1 MTNEELCAAYKAGNR
16 AALAQLW
23 EQNTGLLFVALKRLY
38 YGFEDRACAAGVTL
52 EDAVQTGFFAVE
64 RAARG
69 FDPQEGARFSTY
81 LMYCVKDCFF
91 ELVGLKTQRKKKD
104 PLVSAERLETTL
116 AGDETEQ
123 TIGDTVPDPSA
134 ALEFDNVLDG
144 MFVSQLRGALDK
156 AMEPLSDRQA
166 AALRLRYYGD
176 RSTTE
181 TAQRLGIDAETAR
194 REIYNGLR
202 EMRKARRILRQYA
215 DELLSRS
222 VYTATGFGAWK
233 SGGSVEERA
242 VEWDEQARNKAAQ
255 RLADL
260 LKHGKK

>member
-1 MTNEELCAAYKAGNR
+1 MTNEELCAAYKAGNK

-52 EDAVQTGFFAVE
+52 EDAIQTGFFAVE
-64 RAARG
+64 RAAIR
-69 FDPQEGARFSTY
+69 FDPQEGAKFSTY
-81 LMYCVKDCFF
+81 LMYYVKDCFF
-91 ELVGLKTQRKKKD
+91 ELVGLKTQREMKD
-104 PLVSAERLETTL
+104 PLASAERLEMTV

-123 TIGDTVPDPSA
+123 TFGDTVPDPGA

-181 TAQRLGIDAETAR
+181 TAQRLGIDVETAR
-194 REIYNGLR
+194 KEIYCGLR
-202 EMRKARRILRQYA
+202 EMRKARRILQQYA
-215 DELLSRS
+215 DELFSRS
-222 VYTATGFGAWK
+222 VYAATGFCAWK
-233 SGGSVEERA
+233 AGGSIEERA
-242 VEWDEQARNKAAQ
+242 AEWDEQARAKAAR
-255 RLADL
+255 RLENL
-260 LKHGKK
+260 LKTK